1 MEKTKINHDKTRIK
15 ISVYKSSFKGEIIR
29 KLQPKEAKYT

>member
-1 MEKTKINHDKTRIK
+1 MTKSSIK

-29 KLQPKEAKYT
+29 KFQPEEAK